1 MVNAITHFLPLGQG
15 GVPRRGGGGGLNVKQ
30 TIQTT
35 PITRKTPT
43 PPTTQK
49 TIIINYAKT
58 EDSIC
63 V

>member
-1 MVNAITHFLPLGQG
+1 MANAITHFLPLRQG

-35 PITRKTPT
+35 P
-43 PPTTQK
+43 TTQK